1 MAIYAQ
7 ASDRRDQGPSPVGV
21 TDDYAAANGGYFAAG
36 QTTARMD
43 PMTGLEICVV
53 LVCVWE
59 VHGVVCRV
67 PRLQS
72 AHVSAALKAYS
83 DAHSDACTPAAEA
96 IM

>member
-1 MAIYAQ
+1 
-7 ASDRRDQGPSPVGV
+7 
-21 TDDYAAANGGYFAAG
+21 
-36 QTTARMD
+36 MD

-59 VHGVVCRV
+59 VHGVVSRV

-83 DAHSDACTPAAEA
+83 HAHSDARTPVAEA
-96 IM
+96 ILC